1 MSSFNHLLL
10 YPEATNTHNC
20 LETEGT
26 IRSHLLPG
34 DPPTG
39 ELLRERETSKE
50 KVNTSPMSLMVAD
63 LSMYPGADLP
73 RVNTWQKIWRS
84 VLS

>member
-10 YPEATNTHNC
+10 YPETKTHYC
-20 LETEGT
+20 LDTEGT

-73 RVNTWQKIWRS
+73 RGEHFAENVEEP
-84 VLS
+84 